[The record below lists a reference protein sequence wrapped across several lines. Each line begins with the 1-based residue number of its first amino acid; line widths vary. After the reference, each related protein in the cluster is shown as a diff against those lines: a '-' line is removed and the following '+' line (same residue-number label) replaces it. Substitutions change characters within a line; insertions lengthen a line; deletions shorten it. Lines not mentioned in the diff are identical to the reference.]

1 MPEIVILA
9 TGSEVSLAIEV
20 AKKLNNKRV
29 RVVSM
34 PCWEL
39 YEQQSDDYKAEL
51 IPIRGNLK
59 VSIEAGITHGWE
71 KYLGNNGISIGLN
84 HFGSSAPAPDLAE
97 EFGLLQ
103 KKL

>member
-1 MPEIVILA
+1 
-9 TGSEVSLAIEV
+9 
-20 AKKLNNKRV
+20 
-29 RVVSM
+29 M

-71 KYLGNNGISIGLN
+71 KYIGNNGISIGLN
-84 HFGSSAPAPDLAE
+84 HFGSSAPASDLAE
-97 EFGLLQ
+97 EFGFTPEKVIEKINKALKNLL
-103 KKL
+103 